1 MADYIGAI
9 DSGTTSTRFMLFDQ
23 AGAIVGYEQQGH
35 EQIFP
40 RSGWVEHDPLEIWQR
55 TQAVIRVTL
64 AKCDVHPAQIAAVG
78 ITNQRETAVM
88 WDRHSGEPVYN
99 AIVWQ
104 DTRTDRICRRL
115 EEAGHAPTFQQKA
128 GLPLATYFTGP
139 KIRWILENVEGAQA
153 RADAGTLLCGT
164 LDSWLI
170 WQLSGGAHVTD
181 PTNASRT
188 MLMDLVTLTWDA
200 ELLEIL
206 EIPRSLLPEI
216 RPSSDPSFYGRTTV
230 DGPFGGVIPI
240 CGDLGDQQAAT
251 VGQTC
256 FSPGEAKNTYGTG
269 CFMILNT
276 GEEIIHSRHGL
287 LTTVCYQMGG
297 AAPVYALEGSIAMAG
312 ATVQW
317 LRDNLRLIDSA
328 AETEEIA
335 KSVADTG
342 GCYLVPAFSGLF
354 APHWRSDARG
364 VLVGLTRY
372 VNRAHI
378 VRAGLESICYQ
389 TREVLDAMN
398 ADSGRYSGFARGAR
412 VVSRAV
418 VGRDVAVRSA
428 RTQGLSLLKVD
439 GGATVNDFLMQLQ
452 ADILGVDVV
461 RPRIP
466 ETTSLGAAYAAGLA
480 VGFWPDLESLRRQ
493 WRVDKIWRPQIG
505 EAERTQGYAG
515 WQKAVERTLG
525 WA

>member
-1 MADYIGAI
+1 MGQLIGAI
-9 DSGTTSTRFMLFDQ
+9 DSGTTSTRFILFDRN
-23 AGAIVGYEQQGH
+23 GAIVGYEQQEH

-55 TQAVIRVTL
+55 TQAVVRATL
-64 AKCDVHPAQIAAVG
+64 EKCGVEPGRIAALGV
-78 ITNQRETAVM
+78 TNQRETAVM
-88 WDRHSGEPVYN
+88 WDRNTGEPVCN

-115 EEAGHAPTFQQKA
+115 EEAGHADTFHRKA

-139 KIRWILENVEGAQA
+139 KFRWILENVEGVRD
-153 RADAGTLLCGT
+153 RAGAGRLLCGT
-164 LDSWLI
+164 VDSWLI
-170 WQLSGGAHVTD
+170 WLLTGGVHVTD
-181 PTNASRT
+181 PSNASRT
-188 MLMDLVTLTWDA
+188 MLMDLQTLDWDE
-200 ELLEIL
+200 ELLEIMQV
-206 EIPRSLLPEI
+206 PRSLLPEI
-216 RPSSDPSFYGRTTV
+216 RPSSDPAFYGTTAA
-230 DGPFGGVIPI
+230 DGPFGAAIPI
-240 CGDLGDQQAAT
+240 CGNLGDQQAAT

-256 FSPGEAKNTYGTG
+256 FSPGDAKNTYGTG

-276 GEEIIHSRHGL
+276 GEEIVHSSNGL

-297 AAPVYALEGSIAMAG
+297 SVPVYALEGSIAMAG

-317 LRDNLRLIDSA
+317 LRDELQLIRSA

-335 KSVADTG
+335 RSVDDAG

-378 VRAGLESICYQ
+378 VRAALESICFQ
-389 TREVLDAMN
+389 TREVLEAMN
-398 ADSGRYSGFARGAR
+398 ADSEGAPLR
-412 VVSRAV
+412 
-418 VGRDVAVRSA
+418 
-428 RTQGLSLLKVD
+428 QLKVD
-439 GGATVNDFLMQLQ
+439 GGATVNDLLMQMQ
-452 ADILGVDVV
+452 ADILGAEVV
-461 RPRIP
+461 RPRIA

-480 VGFWPDLESLRRQ
+480 IGFWPGLESLRKQ
-493 WRVDKIWRPQIG
+493 WQVDKIWRPQIG
-505 EAERTQGYAG
+505 ETERAQGYAG

-525 WA
+525 WVE

>member
-1 MADYIGAI
+1 MAQLIGAI

-23 AGAIVGYEQQGH
+23 AGAIVGHEQQEH

-55 TQAVIRVTL
+55 TQEVIRATL
-64 AKCDVHPAQIAAVG
+64 AKCDVRPSQLAAVG

-88 WDRHSGEPVYN
+88 WDRNTGEPVCN

-115 EEAGHAPTFQQKA
+115 EEAGHAATFHRKA
-128 GLPLATYFTGP
+128 GLPLATYFAGP
-139 KIRWILENVEGAQA
+139 KFRWILDNVENAQA
-153 RADAGTLLCGT
+153 RADSGELLCGT
-164 LDSWLI
+164 VDSWLI
-170 WQLSGGAHVTD
+170 WQLTGGVHVTD
-181 PTNASRT
+181 ATNASRT
-188 MLMDLVTLTWDA
+188 MLMDLETLAWDA
-200 ELLEIL
+200 ELLEIMR
-206 EIPRSLLPEI
+206 IPRSLLPEI
-216 RPSSDPSFYGRTTV
+216 RPSSEPDFYGMTAV
-230 DGPFGGVIPI
+230 DGPFGGSIPI
-240 CGDLGDQQAAT
+240 CGNLGDQQAAT

-276 GEEIIHSRHGL
+276 GKEIIHSRNGL
-287 LTTVCYQMGG
+287 LTTVCYQMGES
-297 AAPVYALEGSIAMAG
+297 APVYALEGSIAMAG

-317 LRDNLRLIDSA
+317 LRDELQLISSA

-335 KSVADTG
+335 QSVADAG

-378 VRAGLESICYQ
+378 VRAALESICYQ
-389 TREVLDAMN
+389 TREVLEAMRGDLSQRQRLGLESLEDAEKE
-398 ADSGRYSGFARGAR
+398 DRGVDR
-412 VVSRAV
+412 DRAKL
-418 VGRDVAVRSA
+418 R
-428 RTQGLSLLKVD
+428 QLKVD
-439 GGATVNDFLMQLQ
+439 GGATANDLLMQMQ
-452 ADILGVDVV
+452 ADTLGTEVI
-461 RPRIP
+461 RPRIA

-480 VGFWPDLESLRRQ
+480 IGFWPSLESLRQQ
-493 WRVDKIWRPQIG
+493 WQVDKIWQPQIN
-505 EAERTQGYAG
+505 ESERAQGYAG

-525 WA
+525 WVE